1 MRLSTILTVRNGNL
15 LGGHVLVREIGYAGV
30 SVLTFVGRQLKPI
43 GQPTVAFE
51 ASLAQ
56 DSSSTTQSAV
66 ARTRIIKKLAKAYP
80 ELVPGTSLLP
90 GLAQTSEIVCEATSR
105 YDPSVSELLV
115 FGTALNRDNP
125 RTGSTTVPIVATA
138 GGEAGEAV
146 RLACVGKKRV
156 GWHGNTTIGLTCSEV
171 QDKEQG
177 WWSGNGGPVQQLSF
191 AEDEGNSSPWLAVR
205 CPGAT
210 SILHPV
216 LRRSTVLPVS
226 PYSSIRAGLY
236 QASRLDPNPVAI
248 LPTEITAGAPHA
260 DVSFNPWYEKQLAIV
275 DQGGRWSVWDIE
287 YKNKRRDIWTVKAG
301 RVGSIQDGQIQGLG
315 PSNIDADGWGSILWA
330 YNVHTL
336 LVFGRRTFMLYNLKD
351 DSERLVGPDL
361 ALATGQDWILGVKR
375 SPSDKCHVFVVTSS
389 RIFWLRINGF
399 GGMKEKEKGNPDIGA
414 KILLSWRHFRDQDD
428 ASLGLNVL
436 RDTEHTPAP
445 PVIDSAMSE
454 PKPALLVLLYSRLT
468 GLTTVYTFQMLPSP
482 LDLPISASDPYF
494 LGLGNPVDIS
504 EKPVIAPCLTQW
516 KSISSLVLR
525 DVEYNVRSGSTPSGP
540 GHQYAKGNVR
550 FYQLCTLFNDLSIE
564 QSLYASTPASRITPI
579 HPPDFEV
586 QVEPTRSAKIIKD
599 SFVVPRGVSDGKRA
613 YLHTESNLV
622 HEGERMMEEDSTSD
636 DGDPWTVNF
645 EWLER
650 HIQSF
655 TPSSLTLERTTS
667 PVVNSFRDL
676 LDIMQSVIA
685 NDPTPEEPGIKL
697 LYVCSLFPF

>member
-1 MRLSTILTVRNGNL
+1 M
-15 LGGHVLVREIGYAGV
+15 
-30 SVLTFVGRQLKPI
+30 LTFIGRQLKPI
-43 GQPTVAFE
+43 GQPTVAFK

-56 DSSSTTQSAV
+56 NLSSTTQSAV
-66 ARTRIIKKLAKAYP
+66 ARTRTIKKLAKAYP
-80 ELVPGTSLLP
+80 ELVPGIFLLP

-105 YDPSVSELLV
+105 YDPTVSELLV

-125 RTGSTTVPIVATA
+125 RTGSTTVPIVAAA

-146 RLACVGKKRV
+146 RLSCVGKKRV
-156 GWHGNTTIGLTCSEV
+156 GWHGNTTIGLTYSEIK
-171 QDKEQG
+171 DKEHG
-177 WWSGNGGPVQQLSF
+177 WWSGNGGPIQQLSF
-191 AEDEGNSSPWLAVR
+191 AEDGGNSSPWLAVR

-216 LRRSTVLPVS
+216 LRPSTVLPVS
-226 PYSSIRAGLY
+226 PYPSLRAGLY
-236 QASRLDPNPVAI
+236 QASRLDPNPVAV
-248 LPTEITAGAPHA
+248 LPTEMTAGAPHA

-275 DQGGRWSVWDIE
+275 DQRGMWSVWDIE
-287 YKNKRRDIWTVKAG
+287 YKSKRRDLWTVKAG
-301 RVGSIQDGQIQGLG
+301 RVGSIQDGQIRGSDL
-315 PSNIDADGWGSILWA
+315 SNIDTDGWGSILWA

-336 LVFGRRTFMLYNLKD
+336 IVFGRRTFVLYNLKD
-351 DSERLVGPDL
+351 DSEHLLGPDL

-399 GGMKEKEKGNPDIGA
+399 GEVKEKENPDIGA
-414 KILLSWRHFRDQDD
+414 EILLSWRHFRDPDD
-428 ASLGLNVL
+428 ASLGLNIL
-436 RDTEHTPAP
+436 RDTEHTLAP
-445 PVIDSAMSE
+445 PVIDSEIPE

-468 GLTTVYTFQMLPSP
+468 GLTTVYTFQILPSP

-494 LGLGNPVDIS
+494 LGLSNPIDIS

-516 KSISSLVLR
+516 KAISSLVLR
-525 DVEYNVRSGSTPSGP
+525 DVEYNVRPGSTPSGP
-540 GHQYAKGNVR
+540 GLQYAKGNVR

-564 QSLYASTPASRITPI
+564 QSLYASTPAGRITLI

-586 QVEPTRSAKIIKD
+586 QIAPTKSAKIIKN
-599 SFVVPRGVSDGKRA
+599 SFIVPHGVSDGKRS
-613 YLHTESNLV
+613 YLHTDSSLV
-622 HEGERMMEEDSTSD
+622 HEGERMMGEDSNSD

-655 TPSSLTLERTTS
+655 TPSSLTLGRPTS
-667 PVVNSFRDL
+667 PVVKSFSDL

-685 NDPTPEEPGIKL
+685 NDPIPEEPGIKL
-697 LYVCSLFPF
+697 LYVCTLFPF